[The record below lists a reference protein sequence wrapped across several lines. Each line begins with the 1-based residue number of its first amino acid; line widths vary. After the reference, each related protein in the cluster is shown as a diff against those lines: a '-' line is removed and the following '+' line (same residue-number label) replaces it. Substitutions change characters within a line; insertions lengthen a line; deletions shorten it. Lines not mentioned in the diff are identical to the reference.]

1 LLCGGSR
8 DTGVL
13 RGMMRHL
20 GMDCPRSDDS
30 ETSLLRRRIKDLQ
43 SRRIAASM
51 LIDEM
56 EREVVGLNLQLSDQ
70 VAPLAKMSGAHQI
83 NGTHHLPPD
92 ESCCLEDL
100 IPSSSCGGQASRS
113 EMAPWVP
120 PGPEL
125 RCDLREQLRQAHE
138 ELAELRSE
146 VEAAKQMGATAWES
160 EKQVL
165 QDSQPEASL
174 LDGRRA
180 LLAFARGK
188 ARGTTIAEKM
198 LDWDLRRRCIQTALF
213 GWQTILWSRRN
224 AHRFKAY
231 LHSRSDNDLK
241 EAVFSAWRHTVLQ
254 MWSGAAEQRLR
265 RFEEILLRLS
275 ARMLAGDG
283 RALLH
288 LLFSQWRHLAVRLKA
303 SQEKPN
309 FDGKE
314 PAADIAKPQEKPK
327 KCCANKCCCILM

>member
-1 LLCGGSR
+1 
-8 DTGVL
+8 
-13 RGMMRHL
+13 
-20 GMDCPRSDDS
+20 
-30 ETSLLRRRIKDLQ
+30 
-43 SRRIAASM
+43 
-51 LIDEM
+51 
-56 EREVVGLNLQLSDQ
+56 
-70 VAPLAKMSGAHQI
+70 
-83 NGTHHLPPD
+83 
-92 ESCCLEDL
+92 
-100 IPSSSCGGQASRS
+100 
-113 EMAPWVP
+113 MAPWVP

-160 EKQVL
+160 VKQVL

-327 KCCANKCCCILM
+327 KCSANKCCCILM